1 MKIQVNEELVRKLE
15 KLALISLDDKERA
28 DFTGDLNKILE
39 FFNKIDELNLDGV
52 EPMFHPIT
60 GGKLR
65 PDSPHQPLSRE
76 EALSN
81 APKKRDGFI
90 VGPST
95 LGG

>member
-52 EPMFHPIT
+52 EPMFHHYW
-60 GGKLR
+60 GK
-65 PDSPHQPLSRE
+65 
-76 EALSN
+76 A
-81 APKKRDGFI
+81 
-90 VGPST
+90 
-95 LGG
+95 